1 MVSNTE
7 RREQTKPYA
16 TFSDSSGTTVT
27 CFKEVMDDEIAK
39 LSTVQRPKNIEYF
52 TKWALDGLD
61 IGGFRDDVRRNVLAE

>member
-1 MVSNTE
+1 
-7 RREQTKPYA
+7 
-16 TFSDSSGTTVT
+16 
-27 CFKEVMDDEIAK
+27 MDDEIAK